1 MGIAY
6 EDDIDKAM
14 AAIHAVAASD
24 DRTLADP
31 APMVAVWELADSS
44 AVNLTWCVFRCDNAN
59 YWALK
64 FDLIKALKERF
75 DSEGISIPYPQRQV
89 HLNTIDV
96 AGIPANSN

>member
-44 AVNLTWCVFRCDNAN
+44 VNLTVRVWCDNAN